1 MDLED
6 IFQEIWNLE
15 TDFFNNE
22 KEDNHYYIGMNNI
35 AQSELLIASSLS
47 VDTFFKY
54 NIDSILY
61 YLYYSSIFG
70 TLRYDVDIMK
80 LYINSNGCYTVSV
93 KTYWLRLVQRH
104 IKKLYIEKYQLII
117 KRGHINS
124 QKHFEIYGKYPYGM
138 RVLPTLYGL
147 LSCYNNKK

>member
-1 MDLED
+1 MDLQD
-6 IFQEIWNLE
+6 IAEEIAELE

-22 KEDNHYYIGMNNI
+22 KENNNYYLGMIGMNNVSE
-35 AQSELLIASSLS
+35 SELLIASSIS

-54 NIDSILY
+54 NIDPILY

-70 TLRYDVDIMK
+70 TLRYNVDIMK
-80 LYINSNGCYTVSV
+80 LYINSYGCYTVSV

-104 IKKLYIEKYQLII
+104 IKKFYINKIRILI
-117 KRGHINS
+117 KRILTNNYFQTTRDYPINL
-124 QKHFEIYGKYPYGM
+124 
-138 RVLPTLYGL
+138 RVPTLYGI

>member
-1 MDLED
+1 
-6 IFQEIWNLE
+6 
-15 TDFFNNE
+15 
-22 KEDNHYYIGMNNI
+22 MNNFS
-35 AQSELLIASSLS
+35 QSELLMASSLS

-104 IKKLYIEKYQLII
+104 IKKFYINKIGILI
-117 KRGHINS
+117 KRVLTNNYFQTTRDYPINL
-124 QKHFEIYGKYPYGM
+124 
-138 RVLPTLYGL
+138 RVPTLYGI

>member
-6 IFQEIWNLE
+6 IVEEISELE
-15 TDFFNNE
+15 TDFFNND
-22 KEDNHYYIGMNNI
+22 KEDNHCYIGMNNVSE
-35 AQSELLIASSLS
+35 SELLIASSIS
-47 VDTFFKY
+47 VNTFFKY

-70 TLRYDVDIMK
+70 TLRYNVDIMK
-80 LYINSNGCYTVSV
+80 LYINNSGSYTVSV

-104 IKKLYIEKYQLII
+104 IKKFYINKIGILI
-117 KRGHINS
+117 KRIVTNNYFQTTRDYPINL
-124 QKHFEIYGKYPYGM
+124 
-138 RVLPTLYGL
+138 RLPTLYGI